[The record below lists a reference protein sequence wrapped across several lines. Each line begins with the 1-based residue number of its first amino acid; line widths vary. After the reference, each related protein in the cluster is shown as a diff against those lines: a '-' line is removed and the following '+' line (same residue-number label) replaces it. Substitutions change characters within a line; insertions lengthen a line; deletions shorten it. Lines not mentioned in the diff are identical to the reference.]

1 MTRRPTAA
9 HLSTSL
15 VTALALALAGCGS
28 ETDGGGT
35 EGGSGD
41 TGPSGT
47 TSQSASELCVSL
59 INKHRATVSGLTP
72 YERWTDAEV
81 CASEEAKS
89 DAASGVAHGAF
100 PQCGESAQNECPGW
114 AGKPEE
120 IIGGCLD
127 MMWAEGPGEDF
138 ATHGHYINM
147 SSKEYT
153 KVACGFF
160 ILDNGDVWAIQ
171 NFK

>member
-1 MTRRPTAA
+1 MTRRPTAS
-9 HLSTSL
+9 HLLTSL
-15 VTALALALAGCGS
+15 LAALALTLAACGS
-28 ETDGGGT
+28 DTDDGDT
-35 EGGSGD
+35 AGGSGD
-41 TGPSGT
+41 TGPSGM

-59 INKHRATVSGLTP
+59 INKHRATVAGLEP
-72 YERWTDAEV
+72 YDRWTDAEV
-81 CASEEAKS
+81 CTSEEAKS
-89 DAASGVAHGAF
+89 DAASGIAHGSF

-114 AGKPEE
+114 SGKPEE
-120 IIGGCLD
+120 IIPGCLQ
-127 MMWAEGPGEDF
+127 MMWDEGPGEDF

-160 ILDNGDVWAIQ
+160 VLESGEVWAIQ